1 MAAPFPLVNDGF
13 PFRFTFLV
21 ELVHKL
27 HRTPSERCAA
37 LRLPR
42 RSRSTCRCRPGGH
55 VPFMKRRD
63 RPTAHLLLFA
73 YQNAAGVLHCHGA
86 LQRIFDLIQRQSRMS
101 DGR

>member
-1 MAAPFPLVNDGF
+1 
-13 PFRFTFLV
+13 
-21 ELVHKL
+21 
-27 HRTPSERCAA
+27 
-37 LRLPR
+37 
-42 RSRSTCRCRPGGH
+42 